1 MDQLML
7 SHEEDQKTKA
17 SLEAEL
23 AKVLKQNEEYKRQLS
38 LELSFKKEIE
48 ELKTNLKTTLE
59 RVKKGEEDKNKT
71 IASLL
76 KENEDLKSQMKQA
89 TILQKELE
97 DLKEK
102 FANTMNILRKRE
114 NDNIN
119 QQQVFA
125 GLSAQLEN
133 AQKENIALK
142 QKLETL
148 SKEYGLQALDTCVL
162 NLSTSFLNFC
172 LLQKS
177 QRRNCGYC
185 VQNSKEFRPEGI
197 GNRGNRPHNKKAKQ
211 KLHIVLNSSNI
222 VLLSLRHRF

>member
-1 MDQLML
+1 
-7 SHEEDQKTKA
+7 
-17 SLEAEL
+17 
-23 AKVLKQNEEYKRQLS
+23 
-38 LELSFKKEIE
+38 
-48 ELKTNLKTTLE
+48 
-59 RVKKGEEDKNKT
+59 
-71 IASLL
+71 
-76 KENEDLKSQMKQA
+76 MKQA

-148 SKEYGLQALDTCVL
+148 SKEYEITKTKLRVL
-162 NLSTSFLNFC
+162 RS
-172 LLQKS
+172 
-177 QRRNCGYC
+177 
-185 VQNSKEFRPEGI
+185 EFKRIQTG
-197 GNRGNRPHNKKAKQ
+197 GNREPGQPTTQ
-211 KLHIVLNSSNI
+211 
-222 VLLSLRHRF
+222 